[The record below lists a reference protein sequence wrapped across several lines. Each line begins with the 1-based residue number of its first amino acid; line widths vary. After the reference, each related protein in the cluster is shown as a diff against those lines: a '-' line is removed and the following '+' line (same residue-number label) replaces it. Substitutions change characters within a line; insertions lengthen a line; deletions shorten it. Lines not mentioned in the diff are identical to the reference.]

1 MPSAVSLGIARA
13 GTGTL
18 GSDKLGTGTL
28 GSDKLGTGTEGS
40 GTAGTLGRG
49 TGRDGNS
56 TAEGNGRTDFGRRRA
71 SATLESMMMDEN
83 VRSRRGKRIDM
94 LLQPIVGA
102 TQLSQ

>member
-13 GTGTL
+13 
-18 GSDKLGTGTL
+18 GTGTL

>member
-18 GSDKLGTGTL
+18 GSDKLGTGTS
-28 GSDKLGTGTEGS
+28 GSGTAGSGKLGS